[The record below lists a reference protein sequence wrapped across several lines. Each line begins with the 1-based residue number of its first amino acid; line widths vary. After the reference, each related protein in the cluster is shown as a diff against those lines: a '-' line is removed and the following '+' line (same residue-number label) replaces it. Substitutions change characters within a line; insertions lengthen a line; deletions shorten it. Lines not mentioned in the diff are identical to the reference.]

1 MALTKRV
8 HNRTVVQTPQVAH
21 TVSQK
26 THNVL
31 GRVLPVEQTLALQR
45 IQRKQQSAGSAGSAG
60 STEHTGKT
68 APAGKRKN
76 IGGSCTA
83 KMPGIGLCH

>member
-8 HNRTVVQTPQVAH
+8 HNRAVVQTPQVAH

-26 THNVL
+26 PHNVF
-31 GRVLPVEQTLALQR
+31 GRLLPVEQTLALQR
-45 IQRKQQSAGSAGSAG
+45 VQRKQQSAGSAGST
-60 STEHTGKT
+60 SRTKKT
-68 APAGKRKN
+68 APAGKRKD
-76 IGGSCTA
+76 IGGSGTA